1 MKKEIKARDFAV
13 VIGVALI
20 WTLIVIGFSTS
31 MGTRPLR
38 MYDWS
43 PPVFACLITVFFMIK
58 DKASRKN
65 RFNQAAIG

>member
-58 DKASRKN
+58 DKA
-65 RFNQAAIG
+65 